1 MAGRSEPDA
10 ERLLG
15 VYATEM
21 VSLHKRMLGAG
32 YAKAFVDLDLLKVEM
47 SRDAAGSSALRA
59 WASRVWAAW
68 LAQVLVGTKLCN
80 GRVVRHVIPHHVIPY
95 PSRDGDH
102 VIHIP

>member
-1 MAGRSEPDA
+1 MQAGARRRVRGRCGA
-10 ERLLG
+10 WALRVGALRRL
-15 VYATEM
+15 
-21 VSLHKRMLGAG
+21 SLASCG
-32 YAKAFVDLDLLKVEM
+32 EW
-47 SRDAAGSSALRA
+47 DAAGSSALRA